1 MATGHELREIVER
14 LNQEP
19 FNMGLSL
26 VTFDEKQPFE
36 QIEVLNAILIV
47 LDKKH
52 DVDLREEQPDAMY
65 QRIGEFLHVLGYKCA
80 YDIQFQQGIVTG
92 DKRLIHPIVHWIL
105 SNLEPLKKRAYL
117 AQYCVTLEVPEEIL
131 QDEQVFDLYQHYK
144 DLQGQFKAVHSHLE
158 NLRVNSVS
166 PNELK
171 REIQQLET
179 ERDHLVQKIHQ
190 FKNKTANM
198 GGFNVLLQ
206 ATSMLRKE
214 QEEEARVRDKIM
226 EQRLQLDQTQALFLD
241 SSRALMQVRDAQKT
255 RDYSAE
261 TMLKLL
267 REEVSKNRTTYS
279 RLVREAQEK
288 GQRCA
293 QFESALSEPSVT
305 QAQISHNDMEI
316 ERLKNEIHHLEEQVG
331 KTSEADGKLTIY
343 RQQAA
348 LVSKKKEIALKEK
361 ASLEDERDRLHQTL
375 IQKEKEYEQFKG
387 HKFLNREEFK
397 QYAGQLRDKTTKFKG
412 YKAELAEIR
421 QEGAVLARTEQILA
435 GRAKAYDVA
444 IERTEKDKG
453 IHGYANTEEQLVNV
467 SEKKSVIDV
476 EKGQTLNEISRIVE
490 EINHNIRMKKDKLAP
505 QIKVLRKVRQE
516 YQTVEQDYSAKKDVY
531 DKEKL
536 KIDGDINRLTMDI
549 QNLEKERA
557 GQESKFFEL
566 SSLIT
571 AAEQSRKRA
580 QKEKLCTQGTVKF
593 HEEFPDF
600 KTLSQYY
607 DAEMRRKNDEQR
619 ELRNAKK
626 SVEVSHPE
634 ALRQRQMFEQLQR
647 LMEYKLKVVQQE
659 ALTMDK
665 SAEQF
670 RAALDHSVAGVNRLI
685 VEP

>member
-1 MATGHELREIVER
+1 MATGHELREIVEK

-92 DKRLIHPIVHWIL
+92 DKRAIHPIVHWL
-105 SNLEPLKKRAYL
+105 LTNLDALKKRAYL
-117 AQYCVTLEVPEEIL
+117 AQYCVTLEVPEEIV
-131 QDEQVFDLYQHYK
+131 QDEQVYELYQHYK

-158 NLRVNSVS
+158 TLRTNSVS

-190 FKNKTANM
+190 FKNKTTNM
-198 GGFNVLLQ
+198 AGFQVLLQ

-214 QEEEARVRDKIM
+214 QEEEARIRDKIM

-288 GQRCA
+288 GQRCS
-293 QFESALSEPSVT
+293 QFEAALSEPPVT

-316 ERLKNEIHHLEEQVG
+316 DRLKTEIHHLEEQVA
-331 KTSEADGKLTIY
+331 KQSDSDGKLTIY

-361 ASLEDERDRLHQTL
+361 HQLEDERDRLHQTL

-387 HKFLNREEFK
+387 HKFLNRDEFK
-397 QYAGQLRDKTTKFKG
+397 KYANTLRDKTAKFKG
-412 YKAELAEIR
+412 HKAELAEIR
-421 QEGAVLARTEQILA
+421 QEGAVLARTEQILSE
-435 GRAKAYDVA
+435 RAKAYDVE
-444 IERTEKDKG
+444 IEQTERAKG
-453 IHGYANTEEQLVNV
+453 IHGYVETEDQLVQV
-467 SEKKSVIDV
+467 SEKKTVIDV

-516 YQTVEQDYSAKKDVY
+516 YQTIEQEFLQKKGVY
-531 DKEKL
+531 DTAKL
-536 KIDGDINRLTMDI
+536 HLDGEISRLTAEIDA
-549 QNLEKERA
+549 QEKERA
-557 GQESKFFEL
+557 AQERRFFEL
-566 SSLIT
+566 GSLIT
-571 AAEQSRKRA
+571 AADEDKRRA
-580 QKEKLCTQGTVKF
+580 NKEKECQRGTQIF
-593 HEEFPDF
+593 HKDF
-600 KTLSQYY
+600 KEYKSLSQYY
-607 DAEMRRKNDEQR
+607 DAEMRRKNDEQI
-619 ELRNAKK
+619 ELRKAKK
-626 SVEVSHPE
+626 TVEVSHPE
-634 ALRQRQMFEQLQR
+634 ALRQRQMFEQIQR
-647 LMEYKLKVVQQE
+647 LMEFKLKVVQQE